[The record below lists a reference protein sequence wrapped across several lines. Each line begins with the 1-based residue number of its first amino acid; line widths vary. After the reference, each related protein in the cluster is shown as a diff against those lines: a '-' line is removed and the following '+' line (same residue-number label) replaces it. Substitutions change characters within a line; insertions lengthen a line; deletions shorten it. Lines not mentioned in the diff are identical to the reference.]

1 MPDWSKSMKQT
12 FEYYKVDPITWHDD
26 KPLSNIIDSR
36 IERDSGAETLGSAT
50 LTTSELIG
58 ECYIRI
64 YLITIQ
70 NGIKEKF
77 PLGTFLVQTPSYSF
91 DGKIKNVSV
100 DAYTPL
106 IELKEKHPP
115 IGFFTPRERNVLDE
129 SYKLMIDNLRA
140 PVVKTSSTEVVPYDF
155 VSDVNDTWMT
165 YIKDLLSLSNYY
177 MDLDPMG
184 NILFEPKKLK
194 GALKPIWIYNDDNS
208 SILYPSIS
216 LEKDLYGIPNVI
228 EVIYST
234 DEYYFYKRIENRE
247 ESSPV
252 SIQNRGRE
260 IIHRVTNPEIEGIP
274 NKNKIERYAER
285 LLEEL
290 SSLEYTVTYTHGY
303 CPTKVGDCVLLNY
316 KHAGINNV
324 KATIISQS
332 ISCVPGTPVEE
343 KAVFVDN
350 LWR

>member
-194 GALKPIWIYNDDNS
+194 GALKPIWVYNDDNS

-260 IIHRVTNPEIEGIP
+260 IIHRVTNPEIEGVP

>member
-26 KPLSNIIDSR
+26 KPLNNIIDSR

-64 YLITIQ
+64 YLITFQ

-106 IELKEKHPP
+106 IELKEKQPP
-115 IGFFTPRERNVLDE
+115 IGFFIPRERNVLDE

-184 NILFEPKKLK
+184 NILFEPKRLK

-332 ISCVPGTPVEE
+332 ISCIPGTPVEE

>member
-140 PVVKTSSTEVVPYDF
+140 PVIKTSSTEVVPYDF

-260 IIHRVTNPEIEGIP
+260 IIHRVTNPEIEGVP

>member
-26 KPLSNIIDSR
+26 KLLSNIIDSR

-91 DGKIKNVSV
+91 DGKMKNVSV

-106 IELKEKHPP
+106 IELKEKQPP

-184 NILFEPKKLK
+184 NILFEPKRLK

-350 LWR
+350 VWR

>member
-26 KPLSNIIDSR
+26 KLLSNIIDSR

-91 DGKIKNVSV
+91 DGKMKNVSV

-106 IELKEKHPP
+106 IELKEKQPP

-129 SYKLMIDNLRA
+129 SYKLMTDNLRA

-184 NILFEPKKLK
+184 NILFEPKRLK

-260 IIHRVTNPEIEGIP
+260 IIHRVTNPEIEGVP

>member
-106 IELKEKHPP
+106 IELKEKQPP

>member
-91 DGKIKNVSV
+91 DGKMKNVSV

-106 IELKEKHPP
+106 IELKEKQPP
-115 IGFFTPRERNVLDE
+115 IGFFIPRERNVLDE

-155 VSDVNDTWMT
+155 VSDVNDNWMT

-184 NILFEPKKLK
+184 NILFEPKRLK

-260 IIHRVTNPEIEGIP
+260 IIHRVTNPEIEGVP

-290 SSLEYTVTYTHGY
+290 SSLEYTITYTHGY

-332 ISCVPGTPVEE
+332 ISCIPGTPVEE

>member
-26 KPLSNIIDSR
+26 KLLSNIIDSR

-106 IELKEKHPP
+106 IELKEKQPP

>member
-106 IELKEKHPP
+106 IELKEKQPP

-274 NKNKIERYAER
+274 NKDKIERYAER

>member
-106 IELKEKHPP
+106 IELKEKQPP

-184 NILFEPKKLK
+184 NILFEPKRLK

-260 IIHRVTNPEIEGIP
+260 IIHRVTNPEIEGVP

-332 ISCVPGTPVEE
+332 ISCIPGTPVEE

>member
-77 PLGTFLVQTPSYSF
+77 PLGTFLIQTPSYSF

-106 IELKEKHPP
+106 IELKEKQPP
-115 IGFFTPRERNVLDE
+115 IGFFIPRERNVLDE

-184 NILFEPKKLK
+184 NILFEPKRLK
-194 GALKPIWIYNDDNS
+194 GALKPIWVYNDDNS

-274 NKNKIERYAER
+274 NKNKIEHYAER

-332 ISCVPGTPVEE
+332 ISCIPGTPVEE

>member
-26 KPLSNIIDSR
+26 KPLSNIIESR

-77 PLGTFLVQTPSYSF
+77 PLGTFLIQTPSYSF

-106 IELKEKHPP
+106 IELKEKQPP
-115 IGFFTPRERNVLDE
+115 IGFFIPRERNVLDE

-184 NILFEPKKLK
+184 NILFEPKRLK
-194 GALKPIWIYNDDNS
+194 GALKPIWVYNDDNS

-332 ISCVPGTPVEE
+332 ISCIPGTPVEE